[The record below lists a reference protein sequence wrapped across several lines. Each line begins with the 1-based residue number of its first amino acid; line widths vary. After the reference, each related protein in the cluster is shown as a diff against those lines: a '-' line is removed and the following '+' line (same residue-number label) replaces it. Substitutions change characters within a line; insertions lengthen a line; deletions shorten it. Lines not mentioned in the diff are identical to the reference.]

1 VKAVIL
7 AGGEGTRL
15 RPLTSNQPKP
25 MMPLANRPMMEHVVR
40 LLASHGFD
48 DVVVT
53 VAFLANQIRD
63 YFGDGS
69 DFGVRMRYAT
79 EETPLGT
86 AGSVLNASDELDD
99 TFLVI
104 SGDVLTD
111 IDLGAIA
118 KAHHDAGALA
128 SIALKRVENPLEF
141 AIVITRPDGS
151 IERFLE
157 KPSWGEVF
165 SDTANTGIYVLE
177 PGIFDFIRADEVVD
191 FAGDVFPA
199 VLEKKLP
206 LIGTVV
212 DGYWEDVGTLEAYL
226 RAHQDVLDRR
236 VHVEI
241 DGFRIGE
248 GIWLGEGA
256 DVDPTARIEGPV
268 VIGDN
273 CRIEAGAHL
282 REYTVLGTDVVVKS
296 DAFVERAV
304 CHDHVYV
311 GPSARLRGCVIG
323 RSTDLRAHSR
333 IEEGVVVG
341 DECFVGEQ
349 AVINPGVKVYP
360 FKTVENGA
368 VVNSSIVWES
378 RGART
383 LFGRRGIRGLANV
396 DVTPEVAIRVA
407 TAYGTALKKGATV
420 TISRDTSRVA
430 RALKRALIGGVNLA
444 GVSVEDVELATV
456 PLTRF
461 QVRNGK
467 ARGGITV
474 RLAPGDPDAVEIRFF
489 DADGRD
495 IDESTQRKIERLLY
509 REDYRRAFAADIGDI
524 EYPPRSLEF
533 YTSAL
538 MDTVDQ
544 ERLIERAFKVVLDY
558 SFGAASIV
566 MPSVLA
572 KTGAE
577 VLSINPFAS
586 TASATAALEERS
598 ARVSRLSELVRASG
612 SQLGVVMDPDGETAT
627 IIDDEGHA
635 LDNDQALL
643 ALLTLVTEVKADVRV
658 ALPVSVTREAERI
671 AEESGA
677 TISWTKLSAPHLME
691 VASADGV
698 DFAASQDGGFIWPDF
713 MPAFDATATLVKLL
727 DLLAGTG
734 RTLSSV
740 VKRVPRL
747 HIAHETVA
755 TPWERKGAVM
765 REMVERAGARD
776 VVLVDGVKVLHP
788 DGWALVLPD
797 PEEALT
803 HVWAE
808 GENDQ
813 NARQLAQEYARR
825 IRQVLR

>member
-1 VKAVIL
+1 MSATAASAKGARQPTDHGILTVPNLISIGRLACVPLFLWLLLGREDQIAAAVLLAVLGATDWVDGWIARHFDQASEVGKVLDPTADRILLLCAGLALLADGSLPLWVGVVVLAREAVISVAVLVLAARGRSPHGRAVGREGGNTGAHVRPARLPSCRRDLGDPGADAGRDLGVHDRRPRAQLLRRRRVHPAGPGCAAGGTGVARREDGGVKAVIL

-86 AGSVLNASDELDD
+86 AGSVLNASEELDD

-111 IDLGAIA
+111 IDLGAIV
-118 KAHHDAGALA
+118 KAHQDAGALA

-236 VHVEI
+236 VHVDI

-248 GIWLGEGA
+248 GIWLGEDA

-323 RSTDLRAHSR
+323 RSTDLRAHAR

-360 FKTVENGA
+360 FKTVENGP
-368 VVNSSIVWES
+368 SSTRRS
-378 RGART
+378 CGRAAAPAPSSAGGGSGA
-383 LFGRRGIRGLANV
+383 GQRRRH
-396 DVTPEVAIRVA
+396 
-407 TAYGTALKKGATV
+407 
-420 TISRDTSRVA
+420 
-430 RALKRALIGGVNLA
+430 A
-444 GVSVEDVELATV
+444 G
-456 PLTRF
+456 
-461 QVRNGK
+461 
-467 ARGGITV
+467 
-474 RLAPGDPDAVEIRFF
+474 
-489 DADGRD
+489 GRD
-495 IDESTQRKIERLLY
+495 PGR
-509 REDYRRAFAADIGDI
+509 
-524 EYPPRSLEF
+524 
-533 YTSAL
+533 
-538 MDTVDQ
+538 
-544 ERLIERAFKVVLDY
+544 
-558 SFGAASIV
+558 
-566 MPSVLA
+566 
-572 KTGAE
+572 
-577 VLSINPFAS
+577 
-586 TASATAALEERS
+586 
-598 ARVSRLSELVRASG
+598 
-612 SQLGVVMDPDGETAT
+612 
-627 IIDDEGHA
+627 
-635 LDNDQALL
+635 
-643 ALLTLVTEVKADVRV
+643 
-658 ALPVSVTREAERI
+658 
-671 AEESGA
+671 
-677 TISWTKLSAPHLME
+677 
-691 VASADGV
+691 DGV
-698 DFAASQDGGFIWPDF
+698 
-713 MPAFDATATLVKLL
+713 
-727 DLLAGTG
+727 
-734 RTLSSV
+734 RH
-740 VKRVPRL
+740 R
-747 HIAHETVA
+747 
-755 TPWERKGAVM
+755 
-765 REMVERAGARD
+765 
-776 VVLVDGVKVLHP
+776 
-788 DGWALVLPD
+788 
-797 PEEALT
+797 
-803 HVWAE
+803 
-808 GENDQ
+808 
-813 NARQLAQEYARR
+813 AQEGRHR
-825 IRQVLR
+825 HHQP

>member
-1 VKAVIL
+1 
-7 AGGEGTRL
+7 
-15 RPLTSNQPKP
+15 
-25 MMPLANRPMMEHVVR
+25 
-40 LLASHGFD
+40 
-48 DVVVT
+48 
-53 VAFLANQIRD
+53 
-63 YFGDGS
+63 
-69 DFGVRMRYAT
+69 
-79 EETPLGT
+79 
-86 AGSVLNASDELDD
+86 
-99 TFLVI
+99 
-104 SGDVLTD
+104 
-111 IDLGAIA
+111 
-118 KAHHDAGALA
+118 
-128 SIALKRVENPLEF
+128 KRVENPLEF
-141 AIVITRPDGS
+141 GIVITKPDGS

-165 SDTANTGIYVLE
+165 SDTINTGIYVLE
-177 PGIFDFIRADEVVD
+177 PGIFDFIPGDESVD

-199 VLEKKLP
+199 VLDKKLP
-206 LIGTVV
+206 LMGTVV

-226 RAHQDVLDRR
+226 RAHQDGLDQR
-236 VHVEI
+236 VRIDI

-256 DVDPTARIEGPV
+256 DVDPAARIDGPV

-282 REYTVLGTDVVVKS
+282 REYTVLGTDVVVKAE
-296 DAFVERAV
+296 AFVERAV

-311 GPSARLRGCVIG
+311 GPGARLRGCVIG
-323 RSTDLRAHSR
+323 RSTDLRAHAR
-333 IEEGVVVG
+333 VEEGVIVG

-420 TISRDTSRVA
+420 TTSRDTSRIA
-430 RALKRALIGGVNLA
+430 RALKRAMIGGVNLA
-444 GVSVEDVELATV
+444 GINVDDVELATV

-461 QVRNGK
+461 QVRNSH
-467 ARGGITV
+467 ARGGITT
-474 RLAPGDPDAVEIRFF
+474 RLAPGDPDTVEIRFF

-495 IDESTQRKIERLLY
+495 IDESMQRRIERLLY

-538 MDTVDQ
+538 MDTVDSD
-544 ERLIERAFKVVLDY
+544 RLLEHGFKVVLDY
-558 SFGAASIV
+558 SYGAASIV

-577 VLSINPFAS
+577 VLAVNPYAS

-598 ARVSRLSELVRASG
+598 ARVSRLSDLVLASG
-612 SQLGVVMDPDGETAT
+612 SHIGVAMDPDGETAT

-635 LDNDQALL
+635 LTNDQALL
-643 ALLTLVTEVKADVRV
+643 ALLSLVTEAKRGARV
-658 ALPVSVTREAERI
+658 ALPVAVSRVAERI
-671 AEESGA
+671 ANDNGA
-677 TISWTKLSAPHLME
+677 TITWTKLSAQHLME
-691 VASADGV
+691 VASTGDI
-698 DFAASQDGGFIWPDF
+698 DFAASPDGGFIWPDF

-727 DLLAGTG
+727 DLLASTG

-740 VKRVPRL
+740 VKELPRL
-747 HIAHETVA
+747 HMAHESVA

-765 REMVERAGARD
+765 REMVERAGSRD

-797 PEEALT
+797 PEEAIT
-803 HVWAE
+803 HVWSE
-808 GENDQ
+808 SDSDQ

-825 IRQVLR
+825 IRQIVR